1 MINKYLKSNY
11 QNKLNSMLSPRRV
24 EPILVIKLYIYDR
37 ITVILILC
45 LVPSRLIGPLNR
57 VGTFENFVI
66 LFLSFFG
73 KESLDLNY
81 IITLNNQ
88 KKIIQKSAIH
98 IYIHVLHYS
107 NSLIYFINECIIY
120 VLLNIYIIF

>member
-1 MINKYLKSNY
+1 MLFSFLFVGNEECNMINKYLKSNY

-24 EPILVIKLYIYDR
+24 EPMLSPRRVEPILVIKLYIYNR
-37 ITVILILC
+37 LTVSLILC

-57 VGTFENFVI
+57 LGTFEYFVF

-81 IITLNNQ
+81 IITLNSL
-88 KKIIQKSAIH
+88 KILYLKIS
-98 IYIHVLHYS
+98 
-107 NSLIYFINECIIY
+107 
-120 VLLNIYIIF
+120 

>member
-37 ITVILILC
+37 LTVSLILC

-57 VGTFENFVI
+57 LGTFENFVI

-81 IITLNNQ
+81 IITLNSCYILTNE
-88 KKIIQKSAIH
+88 KNKFYGLMKMKGVPDVLLKILIK
-98 IYIHVLHYS
+98 
-107 NSLIYFINECIIY
+107 SLII
-120 VLLNIYIIF
+120 